1 MSTANH
7 TLEVD
12 ELKIQ
17 LITDNE
23 NARITW
29 QGVSELEDPAASIGG
44 FLRGLIPDIKS
55 KHVVMDFR
63 PLEYMNSA
71 TLQPLLLVLKEYNAA
86 EIRTEII
93 YDPGVEWQRI
103 VFRSV
108 AAIST
113 TLSRVSISR
122 G

>member
-1 MSTANH
+1 MNPENQ
-7 TLEVD
+7 TLELD

-17 LITDNE
+17 FTTEDQKHKIVWYGT
-23 NARITW
+23 
-29 QGVSELEDPAASIGG
+29 SELQDPAESIGG
-44 FLRGLIPDIKS
+44 FLRGLIPQITDKRVS
-55 KHVVMDFR
+55 MDFR

-71 TLQPLLLVLKEYNAA
+71 TLQPLLLVLKEYNSAHIA
-86 EIRTEII
+86 TEVV
-93 YDPGVEWQRI
+93 YDPNVEWQRI

-113 TLSRVSISR
+113 TLSNITISR

>member
-1 MSTANH
+1 MSAENQ
-7 TLEVD
+7 TLEVE

-17 LITDNE
+17 LATE
-23 NARITW
+23 GGKSRITW
-29 QGVSELEDPAASIGG
+29 YGTSELQDPAASIGG
-44 FLRGLIPDIKS
+44 FLRGLIPNIQN

-86 EIRTEII
+86 EIQTEIL
-93 YDPGVEWQRI
+93 YDPNVEWQRI

-113 TLSRVSISR
+113 TLSRISINR